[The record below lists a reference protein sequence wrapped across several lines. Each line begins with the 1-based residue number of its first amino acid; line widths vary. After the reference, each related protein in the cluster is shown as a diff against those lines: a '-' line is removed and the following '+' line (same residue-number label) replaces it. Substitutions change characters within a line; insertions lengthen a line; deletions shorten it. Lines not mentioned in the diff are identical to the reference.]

1 MMVDSIFDKK
11 KPVKLVLE
19 LNGAELRD
27 LANLFVS
34 VDNNSEMSYY
44 HPIAEKAWNQLMD
57 FKMDYEE

>member
-1 MMVDSIFDKK
+1 MKVDSIFDKK

-34 VDNNSEMSYY
+34 VDRSNDMTYY
-44 HPIAEKAWNQLMD
+44 HPIAEKVWNQLMD
-57 FKMDYEE
+57 FKNDYEE